1 MPSARW
7 SVVVFDLDGTLVDTV
22 PLIVASFQHALGSVL
37 GVELPERRIRQWI
50 GRPLIEAFIEVDP
63 ARAQELFDAYISW
76 NLANSERLI
85 RPIAGIDELLDHLT
99 DLGVR
104 TGVVTSKRRS
114 SADLA
119 LRLTG
124 LDTKIPVLAALED
137 TTTHK
142 PDPAPLR
149 LAFEVLQ
156 TSGADA
162 VYVGDAVVDVQAA
175 AAAGAAAIA
184 VTWGAGDSGVLG
196 ACGPHTVVGDVA
208 GLRRALT
215 AP

>member
-7 SVVVFDLDGTLVDTV
+7 PVVVFDLDGTLVDTL
-22 PLIVASFQHALGSVL
+22 PLIIASFQHALGSVL
-37 GVELPERRIRQWI
+37 GAELPEDRIRQWI
-50 GRPLIEAFIEVDP
+50 GRPLIDAFVEVDP
-63 ARAQELFDAYISW
+63 ARAQDLFDAYIGW

-85 RPIAGIDELLDHLT
+85 RPYAGIDQLLDHLA

-124 LDTKIPVLAALED
+124 LDARVPVLAALED
-137 TTTHK
+137 TATHK
-142 PDPAPLR
+142 PDPAPLI
-149 LAFEVLQ
+149 LAFEALQ
-156 TSGADA
+156 AAPGDA

-175 AAAGAAAIA
+175 AAAGAAGIA
-184 VTWGAGDSGVLG
+184 VTWGAGDPEAL
-196 ACGPHTVVGDVA
+196 AAAAAHAVVPDVA
-208 GLRRALT
+208 ALRRALT

>member
-1 MPSARW
+1 MPSAHW
-7 SVVVFDLDGTLVDTV
+7 PVVVFDLDGTLVDTI
-22 PLIVASFQHALGSVL
+22 PLIVASFQHSLASVL
-37 GVELPERRIRQWI
+37 GAELPESRIRQWI

-85 RPIAGIDELLDHLT
+85 RPVAGIDELLDHLA

-124 LDTKIPVLAALED
+124 LNTRIPVVAALED

-149 LAFEVLQ
+149 LAFEMLR

-184 VTWGAGDSGVLG
+184 VTWGAGDSVALG
-196 ACGPHTVVGDVA
+196 TCGPHAVVSDVA
-208 GLRRALT
+208 GLHRALT

>member
-7 SVVVFDLDGTLVDTV
+7 PVVVFDLDGTLVDTI

-37 GVELPERRIRQWI
+37 GAELPESRIRQWI
-50 GRPLIEAFIEVDP
+50 GRPLIDAFVEVDP
-63 ARAQELFDAYISW
+63 ARAQDLFDAYISW

-85 RPIAGIDELLDHLT
+85 RPYAGIDDLLDHLAG
-99 DLGVR
+99 LGVR

-124 LDTKIPVLAALED
+124 LDTRVTVLAALED
-137 TTTHK
+137 TAVHK
-142 PDPAPLR
+142 PDPAPLH
-149 LAFEVLQ
+149 LAFEVLAAEP
-156 TSGADA
+156 TDA

-175 AAAGAAAIA
+175 EAAGAAAIA
-184 VTWGAGDSGVLG
+184 VSWGAGEPAVLAAAG
-196 ACGPHTVVGDVA
+196 AHAVVADVA
-208 GLRRALT
+208 GLQRALT
-215 AP
+215 DP